1 MKCVCCD
8 ADLKPESLAAKYH
21 LCFDCTMNIGK
32 GYLTCHKN
40 QVPLILARAEGAKR
54 EANA

>member
-8 ADLKPESLAAKYH
+8 AELKPGSLAEKYR

-32 GYLTCHKN
+32 GHLTCHKN
-40 QVPLILARAEGAKR
+40 QVPLILARADKAKGD
-54 EANA
+54 A